1 MKISFL
7 KYYKDKDSF
16 NMLKKMGMN
25 VIEVREPEQ
34 IDSIIENLKQ
44 EKYTSIVI
52 QDELASFSE
61 DIISKYQNDNNFNII
76 IIPNSKKNLK

>member
-1 MKISFL
+1 MKSSFL
-7 KYYKDKDSF
+7 KYYKDKGSF
-16 NMLKKMGMN
+16 NMVKKIGMN

-61 DIISKYQNDNNFNII
+61 DIINKYQNDNNFNII
-76 IIPNSKKNLK
+76 IIPNNKSKF

>member
-1 MKISFL
+1 
-7 KYYKDKDSF
+7 
-16 NMLKKMGMN
+16 MGMN

-76 IIPNSKKNLK
+76 IIPNNKSKF

>member
-52 QDELASFSE
+52 QDELASFSK

-76 IIPNSKKNLK
+76 IIPNNKSKF

>member
-16 NMLKKMGMN
+16 NMLKKIGMN

-76 IIPNSKKNLK
+76 IIPNNKSKF

>member
-76 IIPNSKKNLK
+76 IIPNNKSKC

>member
-76 IIPNSKKNLK
+76 IIPNNKSKF

>member
-61 DIISKYQNDNNFNII
+61 DIINKYQNDNNFNII

>member
-16 NMLKKMGMN
+16 NMLKKIGMN

-61 DIISKYQNDNNFNII
+61 DIINKYQNDNNFNII
-76 IIPNSKKNLK
+76 IIPNNKSKF

>member
-61 DIISKYQNDNNFNII
+61 DIINKYQNDNNFNII
-76 IIPNSKKNLK
+76 IIPNNKSKF

>member
-16 NMLKKMGMN
+16 NMLKKIGMN

-76 IIPNSKKNLK
+76 IMPNNKSKF

>member
-61 DIISKYQNDNNFNII
+61 DIINKYQNDNNFNII
-76 IIPNSKKNLK
+76 IMPNNKSKF

>member
-76 IIPNSKKNLK
+76 IMPNNKSKF